1 MIQLQL
7 NLNRKKFL
15 HIILCRKISR
25 IFKFLKRIKNGYK
38 FKFKK
43 WYNRRKFRDHNNE
56 KEQDKNSN
64 SIFNTRRLLRRC
76 NRFRSRD
83 IDYCNLCLFISI
95 QKFSIVWLIVF
106 VLLYNKYLYAFTFNK
121 CMVYQRKI
129 LSHIKIYFS
138 IYKS

>member
-1 MIQLQL
+1 MIRLQL

-25 IFKFLKRIKNGYK
+25 IFKFLERIKNGYK

-83 IDYCNLCLFISI
+83 IDYCNLCLFIS
-95 QKFSIVWLIVF
+95 KVFYRLIDCF
-106 VLLYNKYLYAFTFNK
+106 FLLYNKYLYAFTFNK

-129 LSHIKIYFS
+129 L
-138 IYKS
+138 YKNIT

>member
-25 IFKFLKRIKNGYK
+25 IFKFLERIKNGYK

-106 VLLYNKYLYAFTFNK
+106 FCYITNIYMHSRSINVWFIKEKYYL
-121 CMVYQRKI
+121 I
-129 LSHIKIYFS
+129 
-138 IYKS
+138 